1 MFSHA
6 TLGTRD
12 FARGMAFW
20 SPVMAALGHSL
31 RFVQDDRPWA
41 GWEPAGGG
49 RPLFVL
55 TAPFDGQRATAG
67 NGAMLAFDCASRA
80 MVRAAHAAG
89 LAHGGT
95 DEGAAGLRLAY
106 HPHYYGAYLR
116 DPDGNKI
123 GFVCHLPDEATP
135 DTGSVA

>member
-6 TLGTRD
+6 TLGTDD
-12 FARGMAFW
+12 FARALGFW
-20 SPVMAALGHSL
+20 TAVMAELGHRQ
-31 RFVQDDRPWA
+31 RFLDAQRPWA
-41 GWEPAGGG
+41 GWEPTAGG

-55 TAPFDGQRATAG
+55 TAPFDGGKASAG

-89 LAHGGT
+89 LAAGGS
-95 DEGAAGLRLAY
+95 DEGAAGLRPDY
-106 HPHYYGAYLR
+106 HADYYGAYLR

-123 GFVCHLPDEATP
+123 GLVCHLPR
-135 DTGSVA
+135 